1 MTAPAVGTPAPTR
14 SGARRGVGTAV
25 VLVAVLLVWEAAAR
39 ALSGAYVLAA
49 PSEIAVTMWTDADLL
64 WRALLT
70 TGRAALIGF
79 VLGNLAAVL
88 LATLAVLAPFTERV
102 ITVVALVVFCLP
114 LVATGPVLRVVFG
127 PGDGPQIVLAAL
139 AVYYTTMIP
148 LLALGVPGDVITG
161 VMLGAFM
168 IQGLTPGPLL
178 FQTNIH
184 EVYML
189 LIGML
194 VSSVLL
200 FFAGKATMRMFAK
213 VSHIPQTL
221 LTPLVLLLC
230 IFGIYSIASSPKAH
244 PDEVHLTIAV
254 VRYRSHG
261 SNREGVCSTYTADRV
276 SEGETM
282 PVYVHFSRTFKLPED
297 GDTPIIMVGPGTGI
311 APFRAFVEERAAIGA
326 TGKSWLFFGDQ
337 HRATDYLYGDE
348 WERCL
353 TEGRLSRIE
362 LAFSRDQAEKV
373 YVQHLMLEQSAEL
386 YSWLSDG
393 AVFYVCG
400 DASRM
405 AKDVHEALIS
415 IAEKEGGKSR
425 EDAEAWVKQLKA
437 DKQYLRDVY

>member
-1 MTAPAVGTPAPTR
+1 MTDENTNR
-14 SGARRGVGTAV
+14 SAV
-25 VLVAVLLVWEAAAR
+25 VVYDKKNPFPSTLKRRVLLNKEGSAKETLHLELCLASSGLEYLPGDSLAIVPTNSPEVVGQVIEAGGFDTSETVELKSGSTKPLGEAFASDLDITGITKNILKKYNSFAHSEKLESMLDPENKAALDDYLWGREVIDLLTDFPVPGLAAADFC
-39 ALSGAYVLAA
+39 S
-49 PSEIAVTMWTDADLL
+49 
-64 WRALLT
+64 
-70 TGRAALIGF
+70 
-79 VLGNLAAVL
+79 
-88 LATLAVLAPFTERV
+88 TLRKQ
-102 ITVVALVVFCLP
+102 LP
-114 LVATGPVLRVVFG
+114 RL
-127 PGDGPQIVLAAL
+127 
-139 AVYYTTMIP
+139 
-148 LLALGVPGDVITG
+148 
-161 VMLGAFM
+161 
-168 IQGLTPGPLL
+168 
-178 FQTNIH
+178 
-184 EVYML
+184 
-189 LIGML
+189 
-194 VSSVLL
+194 
-200 FFAGKATMRMFAK
+200 
-213 VSHIPQTL
+213 
-221 LTPLVLLLC
+221 
-230 IFGIYSIASSPKAH
+230 YSIASSPKAH

-348 WERCL
+348 WDRYL
-353 TEGRLSRIE
+353 AEGRLSRID

-415 IAEKEGGKSR
+415 IAEKAGGKSR
-425 EDAEAWVKQLKA
+425 EDAEVWVKQLQTEKR
-437 DKQYLRDVY
+437 YLRDVY